1 MKKADSLLHFR
12 FLFGIIFTDDK
23 NGRQDMEETL
33 TRKQVRVLEIIRDSR
48 AEAGYSPT
56 MREIASELGV
66 SSVATVAGHVD
77 SLEAMGLLRRR
88 PDRARSLLLT
98 SRGRGVLDRRSLPPA
113 TEHRGVLIPL
123 MGTIAAG
130 EPIEA
135 LALGDEI
142 EVPAALASGRRVYA
156 LKVAGTSMVDEGI
169 FDGDYV
175 VIEEKA
181 VPENG
186 ETVVALIDGTQATL
200 KKFYR
205 EPTAGG
211 GRIRLQ
217 PANPSMQPIILG
229 PEDDIQIQGKVRGVL
244 RLY

>member
-1 MKKADSLLHFR
+1 
-12 FLFGIIFTDDK
+12 
-23 NGRQDMEETL
+23 MEETL
-33 TRKQVRVLEIIRDSR
+33 TRKQMRVLEIIRNSR
-48 AEAGYSPT
+48 AVDGYSPT

-77 SLEAMGLLRRR
+77 ALEARGLLRRR

-98 SRGRGVLDRRSLPPA
+98 SRGRAVIEGRSRGAGAGRGGVL
-113 TEHRGVLIPL
+113 VPL

-135 LALGDEI
+135 LPLGDEI
-142 EVPAALASGRRVYA
+142 EVPAVLAPGRNAYA
-156 LKVAGTSMVDEGI
+156 LKVSGESMVDEGI

-175 VIEEKA
+175 VVEEKP

-186 ETVVALIDGTQATL
+186 ETVVALIDGTHVTL

-205 EPTAGG
+205 EDAAGAR
-211 GRIRLQ
+211 RIRLQ
-217 PANPSMQPIILG
+217 PANPSVDPIILG
-229 PEDDIQIQGKVRGVL
+229 PEDRVEIQGKVRGII

>member
-1 MKKADSLLHFR
+1 IEENHQ
-12 FLFGIIFTDDK
+12 T
-23 NGRQDMEETL
+23 GRDMEETL
-33 TRKQVRVLEIIRDSR
+33 TRKQVRVLEIVRDFR
-48 AEAGYSPT
+48 AGSGYSPT
-56 MREIASELGV
+56 LREIAGELGV
-66 SSVATVAGHVD
+66 SSVATVAGHID
-77 SLEAMGLLRRR
+77 SLEALGLIRRR

-98 SRGRGVLDRRSLPPA
+98 TRGRAILDRRSERAVTQL
-113 TEHRGVLIPL
+113 RGVMVPL
-123 MGTIAAG
+123 LGTIAAG

-135 LALGDEI
+135 LNVPDEI
-142 EVPAALASGRRVYA
+142 EVPASLASGRGVYA
-156 LKVAGTSMVDEGI
+156 LKVAGESMVDEGI

-175 VIEEKA
+175 VVEEKP

-186 ETVVALIDGTQATL
+186 ETVVALIDGTRATL

-205 EPTAGG
+205 EETADG

-229 PEDDIQIQGKVRGVL
+229 PDDSVEIQGRVTGVL